1 MFNKTIKTLL
11 IEDKAGDARLV
22 REALIDAK
30 DAEFELTHFERLTPA
45 LELLSNQEIDI
56 VLLDLFLPDESGLK
70 TLDRIHMTAPNVPIV
85 VLTGM
90 DDHDLA
96 LRALQEGAQD
106 YLVKGNVESDLLSRS
121 IRYAIERAQIL
132 ASRRESEEKYRSLTD
147 DVLDSSMVGIFILD
161 SESRVVWVNKSVELY
176 FGLSRSE
183 IIGQDKKNLVHEKI
197 KFIFDDPEDFCEK
210 VLYSYYNPVQEQKFE
225 CHILPMEE
233 RNERWLEHFSQPIY
247 SGLYAGGRIEHYTD
261 ITERKI
267 SEKRQ
272 LQLVSELETAN
283 IELKALSELKSRFV
297 SMVSHEFRT
306 PLTAIFAASDLLK
319 RYSERMTD
327 EQKVVRLDKIQREIK
342 HMIQLLED
350 ILIIGR
356 AEAGKLPFKP
366 EIIDLKSLCQEIIEE
381 IKVTYDSTHEII
393 FSCIGNAIPVSLD
406 EKIIRHIVTNLLSN
420 AVKYSPNDT
429 SIYFDLVF
437 NADSII
443 FNVKDE
449 GIGIPNED
457 LKRLFEPFHRATN
470 VGDVFGTGLGLA
482 IVKKAVDAHG
492 GTITVNNNID
502 KGTTFSVTVPLAG
515 EISETWAENYS
526 EKL

>member
-1 MFNKTIKTLL
+1 MFNKSIRTLL

-30 DAEFELTHFERLTPA
+30 DVHFQLTHFERLAPA
-45 LELLSNQEIDI
+45 LELLSTEVIDI

-70 TLDRIHMTAPNVPIV
+70 TLDRIHTAAPNVPIV

-90 DDHDLA
+90 DDHELA

-132 ASRRESEEKYRSLTD
+132 ASRRESEEKYRTLTD
-147 DVLDSSMVGIFILD
+147 DVLDSSLVGIFILD
-161 SESRVVWVNKSVELY
+161 SVSRVVWVNKSVELY
-176 FGLSRSE
+176 FGLPRSE
-183 IIGQDKKNLVHEKI
+183 IIGKDKTQLVNEKI
-197 KFIFDDPEDFCEK
+197 KFIFEDPEDFSSK
-210 VLYSYYNPVQEQKFE
+210 VLFSCNNPIQEQKFE
-225 CHILPMEE
+225 CHIIPDGE

-267 SEKRQ
+267 YEKRQ
-272 LQLVSELETAN
+272 LQLVTELETAN

-319 RYSERMTD
+319 RYSDRMTA
-327 EQKVVRLDKIQREIK
+327 EQKTVRLDKIQREIR

-350 ILIIGR
+350 ILVIGR
-356 AEAGKLPFKP
+356 AEAGKFPFKP
-366 EIIDLKSLCQEIIEE
+366 EMVNVKELCQEIIEE
-381 IKVTYDSTHEII
+381 IKVTYDSRHEII
-393 FSCIGNAIPVSLD
+393 FSCIGQADKVLLD
-406 EKIIRHIVTNLLSN
+406 EKIVRHIVTNMLSN
-420 AVKYSPNDT
+420 AIKYSPPES
-429 SIYFDLVF
+429 SIYFDLLFSKDSVTF
-437 NADSII
+437 N
-443 FNVKDE
+443 FKDE
-449 GIGIPNED
+449 GIGIPPDD

-482 IVKKAVDAHG
+482 IVNKAVDAHG
-492 GTITVNNNID
+492 GTIKVSNNAD
-502 KGTTFSVTVPLAG
+502 KGTTFNIVLPLK
-515 EISETWAENYS
+515 ESE
-526 EKL
+526 